1 MRNHSAATHLAVL
14 ALLVAAPL
22 LLLVGAL
29 LYRSVTLE
37 QAEVRQRI
45 GQVLEGLQADID
57 RDIDRR
63 VAVLE
68 TLAASTLFTNQDW
81 PAFHAQAR
89 EGLRGRGF
97 LVLIDADGRQILN
110 TSVPYGTE
118 PRATGDL
125 QTYERALQGGQPIVS
140 DLFVGVVSR
149 QPVFNVALPVR
160 REGHLRWL
168 LRLALV
174 PEDLRLLLA
183 SQALPSR
190 WTAMIWD
197 GKGNVMA
204 SSADH
209 ARLVGT
215 PAPAAF
221 GGLPGGQV
229 RRVTTANGERV
240 LIAVARSGFGNWTTA
255 VIVPAELVDRQLVE
269 SLLFWG
275 LCTVAVL
282 VLAIGLALL
291 FGRALTRPLAAVT
304 EAAGALGRG
313 EAFVLPG
320 STIREIDAVGDALRQ
335 ARRDIDS
342 GSAALRRSEEQLR
355 TAAEAARFGVHEY
368 DVAADRTVRSP
379 QFLEILGAGPED
391 SSATFEAGLDF
402 VHPDDRVAVETA
414 KRTILSGNREDYQ
427 LEYRIVR
434 RDGPARWV
442 MDRGRVIRDGF
453 GRALRVV
460 GVVLDISDIK
470 EAEQRQRL
478 LFDELSHRVKNTLAI
493 VQALAQQT
501 LRTRPEPRDFA
512 TAFSDRLGALA
523 RSHNLLT
530 DHAWRG
536 AALEDLVRGAL
547 SAFLD
552 EGRCIDIGGDEVT
565 IPASAAITLGL
576 VMHELATNASKYGAL
591 SVPAGRLAVRWTVR
605 DGPGGRAVDLQWTEA
620 GGPPVRTPSNRGFG
634 SRLLAGSAQQL
645 GGSFEP
651 DYAADGFRGL
661 LRFTVAVVD

>member
-1 MRNHSAATHLAVL
+1 MRSHSAAAHLAVL
-14 ALLVAAPL
+14 ALLVATPL

-45 GQVLEGLQADID
+45 GQVLEALQADID

-68 TLAASTLFTNQDW
+68 TLAASTLFSNQDW

-97 LVLIDADGRQILN
+97 LVLIDVEGRQVLN

-149 QPVFNVALPVR
+149 HPVFNVALPVR
-160 REGHLRWL
+160 R
-168 LRLALV
+168 
-174 PEDLRLLLA
+174 
-183 SQALPSR
+183 
-190 WTAMIWD
+190 
-197 GKGNVMA
+197 
-204 SSADH
+204 
-209 ARLVGT
+209 
-215 PAPAAF
+215 
-221 GGLPGGQV
+221 
-229 RRVTTANGERV
+229 
-240 LIAVARSGFGNWTTA
+240 
-255 VIVPAELVDRQLVE
+255 
-269 SLLFWG
+269 
-275 LCTVAVL
+275 
-282 VLAIGLALL
+282 
-291 FGRALTRPLAAVT
+291 
-304 EAAGALGRG
+304 
-313 EAFVLPG
+313 
-320 STIREIDAVGDALRQ
+320 
-335 ARRDIDS
+335 
-342 GSAALRRSEEQLR
+342 
-355 TAAEAARFGVHEY
+355 
-368 DVAADRTVRSP
+368 
-379 QFLEILGAGPED
+379 
-391 SSATFEAGLDF
+391 
-402 VHPDDRVAVETA
+402 
-414 KRTILSGNREDYQ
+414 
-427 LEYRIVR
+427 
-434 RDGPARWV
+434 DGPVRWV

-501 LRTRPEPRDFA
+501 LRTRPEPQDFA
-512 TAFSDRLGALA
+512 TAFSDRLGTLA

-530 DHAWRG
+530 EHAWRG
-536 AALEDLVRGAL
+536 AALEDLIRGAL

-552 EGRCIDIGGDEVT
+552 EGRCIDIGGDDVT

-605 DGPGGRAVDLQWTEA
+605 DVAGGRRVDLQWTES
-620 GGPPVRTPSNRGFG
+620 GGPPVKPPSGRGFG
-634 SRLLAGSAQQL
+634 SRLLVGSAQQL

-651 DYAADGFRGL
+651 DYAADGFRGR
-661 LRFTVAVVD
+661 LRFTVAIVD

>member
-1 MRNHSAATHLAVL
+1 MKGRSAATHLAVL

-37 QAEVRQRI
+37 QAEARQRI
-45 GQVLEGLQADID
+45 GQVLEALQADIE

-68 TLAASTLFTNQDW
+68 TLAASTLFTSQDW

-89 EGLRGRGF
+89 EGLHGRGV
-97 LVLIDADGRQILN
+97 LVLIDAEGRQILN
-110 TSVPYGTE
+110 TSVPYGSE
-118 PRATGDL
+118 PRTTADS
-125 QTYERALQGGQPIVS
+125 QTYEWARLGDRPMVS
-140 DLFVGVVSR
+140 DLFIGVVSR
-149 QPVFNVALPVR
+149 SPVFNVALPVR
-160 REGHLRWL
+160 RDGQLRWL

-183 SQALPSR
+183 SQALPPR
-190 WTAMIWD
+190 WTAMVWD
-197 GKGNVMA
+197 GKGAVMA
-204 SSADH
+204 ASQDH
-209 ARLVGT
+209 SRLVGT
-215 PAPAAF
+215 PVPASF
-221 GGLPGGQV
+221 GGLAGGQV
-229 RRVTTANGERV
+229 HRVVGPTGQRL
-240 LIAVARSGFGNWTTA
+240 LIAVARSSFGNWTTG
-255 VIVPAELVDRQLVE
+255 VIVPAGLVEGQLAE

-282 VLAIGLALL
+282 ALAIGLAVL
-291 FGRALTRPLAAVT
+291 FGRALTRPLAEVT
-304 EAAGALGRG
+304 AAAGALGRG

-320 STIREIDAVGDALRQ
+320 SSVREIDAVGEALRQ
-335 ARRDIDS
+335 ARRDLDA
-342 GSAALRRSEEQLR
+342 GSAALRRSEEQMR

-368 DVAADRTVRSP
+368 DVASDRTRRSS
-379 QFLEILGAGPED
+379 QFLAILGADPAD
-391 SSATFEAGLDF
+391 SLSTFEEGLAF
-402 VHPDDRVAVETA
+402 VHPDDRAATGEA
-414 KRTILSGNREDYQ
+414 KRAILSGLGEDYQ

-434 RDGPARWV
+434 RDGAVRWV

-470 EAEQRQRL
+470 EAEQRQGL
-478 LFDELSHRVKNTLAI
+478 LFAELSHRVKNTLAI

-501 LRTRPEPRDFA
+501 MRTRPEPADFA
-512 TAFSDRLGALA
+512 AAFSDRLGAMA

-530 DHAWRG
+530 EHSWRG
-536 AALEDLVRGAL
+536 AGLEELVRGAL

-552 EGRCIDIGGDEVT
+552 EGRCIDIGGDDVT

-576 VMHELATNASKYGAL
+576 VLHELATNASKYGAL
-591 SVPAGRLAVRWTVR
+591 SVPSGRLAVRWTVAEA
-605 DGPGGRAVDLQWTEA
+605 PGGRAVDLRWTES
-620 GGPPVRTPSNRGFG
+620 GGPPVTPPSRRGFG

-651 DYAADGFRGL
+651 DYAADGFSGR
-661 LRFTVAVVD
+661 LRFTVPLVD